1 MNIPEIQKEKAKIF
15 MSMHKG
21 KQMFVIPNAWDVGS
35 AYIFE
40 KTGFSAIATSSAGIA
55 YDLGYSDG
63 ETITFEDLLY
73 VVKKIA
79 DRISVPLS
87 VDFERGYS
95 ENISEIK
102 DNARKLLEAGA
113 VGFNI
118 EDGLSNGKLSPL
130 NEQILKIRALA
141 DLKSE
146 LDIDFVINAR
156 TCAYWLNIGD
166 EQTKLQTAIERGN
179 AFSDAGADCV
189 FIPGAM
195 SKETVAK
202 LVLNIHAPLNIIL
215 NGMFHDFKELNT
227 LGVRRL
233 SVGSGPVRYICEK
246 TIEIAQELYNGN
258 VDNILKSGLTYAK
271 ANEYFKK

>member
-1 MNIPEIQKEKAKIF
+1 MNIPEIQKEKAKKF

-40 KTGFSAIATSSAGIA
+40 KTGFSAVATSSAGIA
-55 YDLGYSDG
+55 YDLGYPDG

-87 VDFERGYS
+87 VD
-95 ENISEIK
+95 
-102 DNARKLLEAGA
+102 
-113 VGFNI
+113 
-118 EDGLSNGKLSPL
+118 
-130 NEQILKIRALA
+130 
-141 DLKSE
+141 
-146 LDIDFVINAR
+146 
-156 TCAYWLNIGD
+156 
-166 EQTKLQTAIERGN
+166 
-179 AFSDAGADCV
+179 
-189 FIPGAM
+189 
-195 SKETVAK
+195 
-202 LVLNIHAPLNIIL
+202 HAPLNIIL

>member
-1 MNIPEIQKEKAKIF
+1 

-21 KQMFVIPNAWDVGS
+21 KQMFVIPNAWDVGN

-40 KTGFSAIATSSAGIA
+40 KTGFSAVATSSAGIA
-55 YDLGYSDG
+55 YDLGYPDG

-87 VDFERGYS
+87 VDFERGY
-95 ENISEIK
+95 
-102 DNARKLLEAGA
+102 
-113 VGFNI
+113 
-118 EDGLSNGKLSPL
+118 
-130 NEQILKIRALA
+130 
-141 DLKSE
+141 
-146 LDIDFVINAR
+146 
-156 TCAYWLNIGD
+156 
-166 EQTKLQTAIERGN
+166 
-179 AFSDAGADCV
+179 CV